1 MQVFSVA
8 LRATRNAW
16 RDLRQWTKPMTK
28 HTPQP
33 PREEGYLLSPFD
45 YDELN
50 TVRDTLML
58 LAQFAGPSH
67 TPREQFLH
75 LVIPRGFLG
84 QFLASLAHQIGDVLT
99 AVTEAEARAND
110 ADAQKPASD
119 PQPCR
124 TER

>member
-16 RDLRQWTKPMTK
+16 RDLHQWTKPMNE

-33 PREEGYLLSPFD
+33 PSEEGYLLSQFD

-67 TPREQFLH
+67 TPRKQFLQ
-75 LVIPRGFLG
+75 LVIPRAFVGEF
-84 QFLASLAHQIGDVLT
+84 FADLAHRIGDVLE
-99 AVTEAEARAND
+99 VIARDKTRADN
-110 ADAQKPASD
+110 ADAQEPSPDVVPFK
-119 PQPCR
+119 R
-124 TER
+124 R